1 MRRKILISLLAIAMV
16 GAMIGGG
23 VYAAFSNSETSSSN
37 TFVAGTLDLKT
48 NDADGVTATLQ
59 ATNMKPGDS
68 VGPETITLKNA
79 GTIDGSTL
87 DIDISYVENDGTE
100 PTDPSLQVDKTPDE
114 FADELIVNTLTYGGV
129 DLLAGI
135 TDVDGDGVDMKEV
148 AAADLSGQAGLTAS
162 ATKDFAIKVTLK
174 DVGND
179 FQADG
184 IDVTFTFT
192 LNQ

>member
-1 MRRKILISLLAIAMV
+1 
-16 GAMIGGG
+16 
-23 VYAAFSNSETSSSN
+23 
-37 TFVAGTLDLKT
+37 
-48 NDADGVTATLQ
+48 
-59 ATNMKPGDS
+59 MKPGDS
-68 VGPETITLKNA
+68 VGPETITLKNN

-100 PTDPSLQVDKTPDE
+100 PTDPNLQVDKTADE

-135 TDVDGDGVDMKEV
+135 TDADGDGVDLKEV
-148 AAADLSGQAGLTAS
+148 AAADLSGQAGITAS
-162 ATKDFAIKVTLK
+162 ATKDFAIEVTLK